1 MTDDPQWLCL
11 GCGRSSRSATPELHA
26 PDCPFVR
33 PQMAG
38 DERDLPAELA
48 QEPLIDVDKA
58 IRAQSA
64 AQARKGLRFRLLW
77 TWRIYDAGG
86 ALVGERHE
94 WKDEGSIGTIYPGQT
109 WTVHADLR
117 LPANGELMVPQ
128 GGRVE
133 TLVRLAA
140 SDPEEDEMSFPPR
153 REVPPPPEPQR
164 PPTIDYTGKVADDGL
179 HIVAYV
185 LIILVFLAGVAV
197 GAVGAVLF

>member
-1 MTDDPQWLCL
+1 L

-48 QEPLIDVDKA
+48 Q
-58 IRAQSA
+58 
-64 AQARKGLRFRLLW
+64 
-77 TWRIYDAGG
+77 
-86 ALVGERHE
+86 
-94 WKDEGSIGTIYPGQT
+94 
-109 WTVHADLR
+109 
-117 LPANGELMVPQ
+117 
-128 GGRVE
+128 
-133 TLVRLAA
+133 
-140 SDPEEDEMSFPPR
+140 EDEMSFPPR

-197 GAVGAVLF
+197 GAVLF